1 MRQDSANPIRVLIVD
16 DHAVVRAGLRMLID
30 SESPMKV
37 VAEAGT
43 RVEAVQAA
51 AREQPDIVLLDLD
64 MGGESGLSFLPDLVC
79 AARKAKILVLTGV
92 RDPETHRKAVR
103 ASARGVVFKEKAV
116 EVLIKAIE
124 KVHGGEIWLDRALA
138 ASLLDE
144 LSRPSAA
151 LADDPDAAKIA
162 TLTARERELIAV
174 VSQGLRNKEIA
185 DRLFITDVTVRH
197 HLTSIYSKL
206 GVADRFEL
214 AVYAFRHGLARP
226 PA

>member
-1 MRQDSANPIRVLIVD
+1 MQQDSPSPIRVLIVD

-30 SESPMKV
+30 SQPSMKV

-43 RVEAVQAA
+43 RAESVQAA

-64 MGGESGLSFLPDLVC
+64 MGGESGLSFLPDLVD
-79 AARKAKILVLTGV
+79 AARGAKILVLTGV
-92 RDPETHRKAVR
+92 RDPEAHRKAVR
-103 ASARGVVFKEKAV
+103 A
-116 EVLIKAIE
+116 
-124 KVHGGEIWLDRALA
+124 GEIWLDRALA
-138 ASLLDE
+138 SSLLEE
-144 LSRPSAA
+144 LSHPNAAFEGDLESAR
-151 LADDPDAAKIA
+151 IA
-162 TLTARERELIAV
+162 TLTTRERELIAI

-185 DRLFITDVTVRH
+185 DRLFITEVTVRH

-226 PA
+226 PGQVG

>member
-1 MRQDSANPIRVLIVD
+1 MHQASPSPIRVLIVD

-30 SESPMKV
+30 SQFPMKV

-64 MGGESGLSFLPDLVC
+64 MGGESGLSFLPDLVD
-79 AARKAKILVLTGV
+79 G
-92 RDPETHRKAVR
+92 
-103 ASARGVVFKEKAV
+103 ARGVGFKEKAV

-124 KVHGGEIWLDRALA
+124 GVYGGEIWLDRALA
-138 ASLLDE
+138 SSLLEE
-144 LSRPSAA
+144 LSHPNAA
-151 LADDPDAAKIA
+151 FEGDPEGARIA
-162 TLTARERELIAV
+162 TLTTRERELIAV

-185 DRLFITDVTVRH
+185 GQLFITDVTVRH

-226 PA
+226 PG

>member
-1 MRQDSANPIRVLIVD
+1 
-16 DHAVVRAGLRMLID
+16 
-30 SESPMKV
+30 
-37 VAEAGT
+37 
-43 RVEAVQAA
+43 
-51 AREQPDIVLLDLD
+51 
-64 MGGESGLSFLPDLVC
+64 MGGESGLSFLPDLAG
-79 AARKAKILVLTGV
+79 AARKARILVLTGV
-92 RDPETHRKAVR
+92 RDPEAHRKAVR

-138 ASLLDE
+138 SSLLEE
-144 LSRPSAA
+144 LSHPNAA
-151 LADDPDAAKIA
+151 FEGDPEGARIA
-162 TLTARERELIAV
+162 TLTTRERELIAV

-185 DRLFITDVTVRH
+185 GQLFITDVTVRH

-226 PA
+226 PG

>member
-1 MRQDSANPIRVLIVD
+1 MHQDSPSPIRVLIVD

-30 SESPMKV
+30 SQSPMKV

-51 AREQPDIVLLDLD
+51 ATQQPDIVLLDLD
-64 MGGESGLSFLPDLVC
+64 MGGESGLSFLPDLVD
-79 AARKAKILVLTGV
+79 AARGAKILVLTGV
-92 RDPETHRKAVR
+92 RDPEAHRKAVR
-103 ASARGVVFKEKAV
+103 AGARGVVFKEKAV

-124 KVHGGEIWLDRALA
+124 GVHGGEIWLDRALA
-138 ASLLDE
+138 SSLLEELSHPNAAFEGDPEGARIASL
-144 LSRPSAA
+144 
-151 LADDPDAAKIA
+151 
-162 TLTARERELIAV
+162 TTRERELIAI

-185 DRLFITDVTVRH
+185 DRLFITEVTVRH
-197 HLTSIYSKL
+197 HLTSIYGKL

-226 PA
+226 PG

>member
-1 MRQDSANPIRVLIVD
+1 MQQDSPSPIRVLIVD

-30 SESPMKV
+30 SQPSMKV

-43 RVEAVQAA
+43 RAESVQAA

-64 MGGESGLSFLPDLVC
+64 MGGESGLSFLPDLVD
-79 AARKAKILVLTGV
+79 AARGAKILVLTGV
-92 RDPETHRKAVR
+92 RDPEAHRKAVR
-103 ASARGVVFKEKAV
+103 AGARGVVFKEKAV

-124 KVHGGEIWLDRALA
+124 GVHGGEIWLDRALA
-138 ASLLDE
+138 SSLLEE
-144 LSRPSAA
+144 LSHPNAAFDGDPESAR
-151 LADDPDAAKIA
+151 IA
-162 TLTARERELIAV
+162 TLTTRERELIAI

-185 DRLFITDVTVRH
+185 DRLFITEVTVRH

-226 PA
+226 PG

>member
-1 MRQDSANPIRVLIVD
+1 MHQALPSPIRVLIVD

-30 SESPMKV
+30 SQFPMKV

-64 MGGESGLSFLPDLVC
+64 MGGESGLSFLPDLVD
-79 AARKAKILVLTGV
+79 AARGAKILVLTGV
-92 RDPETHRKAVR
+92 RDPEVHRKAVR
-103 ASARGVVFKEKAV
+103 AGVRGVVFKEKAV

-124 KVHGGEIWLDRALA
+124 GVHGGEIWLDRALA
-138 ASLLDE
+138 SSLLEE
-144 LSRPSAA
+144 LSNPNAAFEGDPESAR
-151 LADDPDAAKIA
+151 IA
-162 TLTARERELIAV
+162 TLTTRERELIAI

-185 DRLFITDVTVRH
+185 DRLFITEVTVRH

-226 PA
+226 PG